1 MKIKSTLC
9 ICLVLLFS
17 MEIIAQENLFLSRD
31 YWKLNPS
38 VEQIKTAIVDGN
50 DPSQLNKNGFD
61 ASVYALLEDVNTKS
75 IKYLLTLEGNT
86 INKRTH
92 DDRTYIFWAAY
103 KANLDIMKYL
113 FDKGS
118 ILSIKDSYGNT
129 PVMFCA
135 VKGQT
140 NIAVY
145 DLFEKH
151 GLPMNQIQKQ
161 GNTLIHLA
169 SQHNK
174 LLVLETLAVY
184 GIDIDKKNNEGWYT
198 ALHLAAMKTEEDS
211 VLKHLLSKG
220 ADKTI
225 TNDFGETAFDLAAE
239 NELLQKNNVS
249 LNFLK

>member
-61 ASVYALLEDVNTKS
+61 APVYALLENVNTKS

-118 ILSIKDSYGNT
+118 ILSIEDSYGNT

-161 GNTLIHLA
+161 GNTLLHLA

-184 GIDIDKKNNEGWYT
+184 GIDIDKKNNEGYT